1 MVTWTYVPLWFS
13 QHHVDFHESG
23 LKVSTLYLLF
33 EYIFC
38 IVYSLVCSTLK
49 KTFSILAW
57 ILMMGENFHTLWKS
71 SWNWLKL
78 TTTWTITEE
87 GAVDQRRELK
97 ELLLHRQ
104 TLHLKKLKQGSWTY
118 QFKIVFSYQRFI
130 VFLVFINLFPCLL
143 YILTIC
149 KVPNW
154 IITGASKN

>member
-1 MVTWTYVPLWFS
+1 MNFDDGRKFSYPLEKFMKLIEIDYNMNNIVTV
-13 QHHVDFHESG
+13 
-23 LKVSTLYLLF
+23 
-33 EYIFC
+33 
-38 IVYSLVCSTLK
+38 
-49 KTFSILAW
+49 A
-57 ILMMGENFHTLWKS
+57 
-71 SWNWLKL
+71 
-78 TTTWTITEE
+78 

-104 TLHLKKLKQGSWTY
+104 TLPLKKLKQGSWTY

-130 VFLVFINLFPCLL
+130 VFLVFINLFLCPL